1 MNALQIFQ
9 AFVDFKD
16 GYIGD
21 VIRRCGGNRLEIVPD
36 ETGSGFTTVP
46 QALTSPIQDKIP
58 YMLIDGQKFIFY
70 LADKVGGYEGE
81 GEYVS
86 RVVAVFTEQNECVG
100 YVQVLGFYT
109 SDNGTEWDT
118 DFVEVEPYVKRV
130 IDWK

>member
-21 VIRRCGGNRLEIVPD
+21 VIRRCDSNKLEMVPD

-46 QALTSPIQDKIP
+46 QRPFSELDNKIP
-58 YMLIDGQKFIFY
+58 YMLIDGQKIIFY
-70 LADKVGGYEGE
+70 LADGTGAWVGAGK
-81 GEYVS
+81 YVS
-86 RVVAVFTEQNECVG
+86 RIVAVFTEQNDCIG
-100 YVQVLGFYT
+100 YVQVTGFYT
-109 SDNGTEWDT
+109 PDNGTEWGT
-118 DFVEVEPYVKRV
+118 DFVEVEPYIKRV